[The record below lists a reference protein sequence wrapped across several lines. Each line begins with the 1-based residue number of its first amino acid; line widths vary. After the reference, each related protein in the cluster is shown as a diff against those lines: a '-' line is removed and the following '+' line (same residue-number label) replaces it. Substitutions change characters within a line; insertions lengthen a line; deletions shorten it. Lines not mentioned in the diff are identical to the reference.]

1 MTTTKGV
8 FLMRAS
14 TRNLGLLGLVPS
26 TLCLLSEAAHAQSAR
41 DLDQACSG
49 IAKLALPQTRI
60 VFAEAI
66 HANEAHAVA
75 GTEKGIGLDAPV
87 EVHRSFCRVAGVV
100 EAAINFE
107 VWMPLENWNGRFQG
121 LGLGAFWG
129 KLPYRAMGQ
138 SLDKGYAVG
147 GTDTG
152 HQSEWDDGTWA
163 MSDGKLNK
171 SAVEDW
177 AHRGIHE
184 MTVKSQAIVAE
195 LYGRPAQYSYF
206 TGCSSGGFQAMTEA
220 QRYPADYDG
229 ILAGAPANYITHL
242 QAAQISF
249 GLATHVDPATD
260 LEKPINKLPL
270 LRKAVLDTCD
280 ALDGVEDGLLE
291 NPAVCPFDPQQLACT
306 GSEDS
311 ATCLTAPQVQAVK
324 RIYADVRRSDGTKI
338 FPGFPMGSESG
349 WSAMKADY
357 LGSNGQV
364 AWAETLY
371 RYLVWQD
378 PDWDYATMDLD
389 RDVAYADQHVG
400 PILNSI
406 NADLRP
412 FRERGGKL
420 IQYHGWADW
429 GITPYNS
436 IDYFNS
442 VVSTVGGSTS
452 DAARQDVQGFHRL
465 FLMPGVSHCS
475 GGDGPDTFDGLGAL
489 EAWVE
494 RGEAPERIQAAK
506 LVDGKT
512 VRTRPLCPYPQVAR
526 YDGSG
531 SIDEAANFACESAE

>member
-1 MTTTKGV
+1 MSSSKRLARISFV
-8 FLMRAS
+8 
-14 TRNLGLLGLVPS
+14 LVPVTFIANFS
-26 TLCLLSEAAHAQSAR
+26 HAQTSR
-41 DLDQACSG
+41 RLDQACSA
-49 IAKLALPQTRI
+49 IATLALPQTRI
-60 VFAEAI
+60 TRAEAV
-66 HANEAHAVA
+66 HVAGEYAVP
-75 GTEKGIGLDAPV
+75 GTEKGIGLTAPV
-87 EVHRSFCRVAGVV
+87 KVHRSFCRVAGVV
-100 EAAINFE
+100 ERAISFE
-107 VWMPLENWNGRFQG
+107 TWMPLENWNGRFQG
-121 LGLGAFWG
+121 FGLGAFYG
-129 KLPYRAMGQ
+129 KLPYTPMAQ
-138 SLDKGYAVG
+138 SLDRGYAVG

-152 HQSEWDDGTWA
+152 HQSESDDGTWA
-163 MSDGKLNK
+163 MSNGSLNQQV
-171 SAVEDW
+171 VEDW

-184 MTVKSQAIVAE
+184 MSVKSQAIVE
-195 LYGRPAQYSYF
+195 SVYGRPAQYSYF

-260 LEKPINKLPL
+260 LEQPINKLPL

-364 AWAETLY
+364 AWAEILY

-389 RDVAYADQHVG
+389 RDVAYADEHVG
-400 PILNSI
+400 AILNSM

-412 FRERGGKL
+412 FRDRGGKL

-452 DAARQDVQGFHRL
+452 DAALQDAQGFHRL

-494 RGEAPERIQAAK
+494 RGEAPERIEAAK

-531 SIDEAANFACESAE
+531 SIDDAANFACASAEID

>member
-1 MTTTKGV
+1 
-8 FLMRAS
+8 
-14 TRNLGLLGLVPS
+14 
-26 TLCLLSEAAHAQSAR
+26 
-41 DLDQACSG
+41 
-49 IAKLALPQTRI
+49 
-60 VFAEAI
+60 
-66 HANEAHAVA
+66 
-75 GTEKGIGLDAPV
+75 
-87 EVHRSFCRVAGVV
+87 
-100 EAAINFE
+100 
-107 VWMPLENWNGRFQG
+107 
-121 LGLGAFWG
+121 
-129 KLPYRAMGQ
+129 
-138 SLDKGYAVG
+138 
-147 GTDTG
+147 
-152 HQSEWDDGTWA
+152 
-163 MSDGKLNK
+163 
-171 SAVEDW
+171 
-177 AHRGIHE
+177 
-184 MTVKSQAIVAE
+184 
-195 LYGRPAQYSYF
+195 
-206 TGCSSGGFQAMTEA
+206 MTEA

-249 GLATHVDPATD
+249 GLATHVDPATVSRSRSTSCRCFA
-260 LEKPINKLPL
+260 KLCSI
-270 LRKAVLDTCD
+270 RAMRWTVSK
-280 ALDGVEDGLLE
+280 DGLLE
-291 NPAVCPFDPQQLACT
+291 NPAVCPFDPQQLACA

-378 PDWDYATMDLD
+378 PDWDYATMNLD
-389 RDVAYADQHVG
+389 RDVAYADRHVG

-442 VVSTVGGSTS
+442 VVSTVGGSAS
-452 DAARQDVQGFHRL
+452 DAARQDVQKFHRL

-475 GGDGPDTFDGLGAL
+475 GGDGPDIVRRAG
-489 EAWVE
+489 
-494 RGEAPERIQAAK
+494 
-506 LVDGKT
+506 
-512 VRTRPLCPYPQVAR
+512 RTRSL
-526 YDGSG
+526 G
-531 SIDEAANFACESAE
+531 